1 MALLI
6 SVTIFLATVLSALAL
21 YWWLEGRRE
30 ALPRRFEE
38 IVGSSK
44 GDREANLSTAAKWIG
59 KLRMRFATT
68 LGGETELIEMLS
80 GKDITGS
87 RLLLAQAGYR
97 GIEAYTVY
105 LIVRWVAPVALAVL
119 AFVYGKF
126 SGSPSRSIFIITV
139 SAGILGFILPD
150 LWLRL
155 RIRERIEEI
164 TNALPDAL
172 DLMVV
177 CVEAGLGLNPAF
189 IKITEEF
196 RFSSPSLSEEFDVVA
211 REMAAG
217 KPRPE
222 AMRALADRTGVEDVK
237 SLVGMLVQTDKLGT
251 SLAQSLRVH
260 SDSLRVRRRQRAE
273 EAAAK
278 TTIKLIFPLVFLLF
292 PALFIVLLGPA
303 FIHIFSALLPV
314 GK

>member
-6 SVTIFLATVLSALAL
+6 TVTIFLATVLAALAL
-21 YWWLEGRRE
+21 YWWLEERRE
-30 ALPRRFEE
+30 TLPRRFEE
-38 IVGSSK
+38 LVGSSK
-44 GDREANLSTAAKWIG
+44 GDMGANLSNAAKWIE

-68 LGGETELIEMLS
+68 LGGETELVERLS
-80 GKDITGS
+80 GKELTGS
-87 RLLLAQAGYR
+87 RLLLSQAGYR
-97 GIEAYTVY
+97 GVGVYTVY

-126 SGSPSRSIFIITV
+126 SGSPTRSMFITTV
-139 SAGILGFILPD
+139 SAGILGFIIPD
-150 LWLRL
+150 ILLRW
-155 RIRERIEEI
+155 RIRKRVEEI
-164 TNALPDAL
+164 TDALPDGL
-172 DLMVV
+172 DLLVV
-177 CVEAGLGLNPAF
+177 CVEAGLGLNAAF

-196 RFSSPSLSEEFDVVA
+196 QLSSPALSEEFDVVA
-211 REMAAG
+211 REIVAG

-237 SLVGMLVQTDKLGT
+237 SLVAMLVQTEKLGT

>member
-6 SVTIFLATVLSALAL
+6 TVTIFLATVLAALAL

-30 ALPRRFEE
+30 TLPRRFEE

-44 GDREANLSTAAKWIG
+44 GDRGANLSTAAKWIG

-68 LGGETELIEMLS
+68 LGGETELVERLS
-80 GKDITGS
+80 GKELTGS
-87 RLLLAQAGYR
+87 RLLLTRAGYR
-97 GIEAYTVY
+97 GVEAPTVY

-139 SAGILGFILPD
+139 SAGILGFIIPD
-150 LWLRL
+150 ILLRL
-155 RIRERIEEI
+155 RIRQRVEEI
-164 TNALPDAL
+164 TNALPDGL
-172 DLMVV
+172 DLLVV
-177 CVEAGLGLNPAF
+177 CIEAGLGMNAAF

-196 RFSSPSLSEEFDVVA
+196 RLSSPALSEEFDVLA
-211 REMAAG
+211 REMLAG
-217 KPRPE
+217 KSRPE
-222 AMRALADRTGVEDVK
+222 AMHSLADRTGVEDVK
-237 SLVGMLVQTDKLGT
+237 SLVAMLIQTDKLGT

-260 SDSLRVRRRQRAE
+260 SDSLRVKRRQRAE
-273 EAAAK
+273 EAGAK

-292 PALFIVLLGPA
+292 PALFIVILGPA
-303 FIHIFSALLPV
+303 FLQIFHSLLPG